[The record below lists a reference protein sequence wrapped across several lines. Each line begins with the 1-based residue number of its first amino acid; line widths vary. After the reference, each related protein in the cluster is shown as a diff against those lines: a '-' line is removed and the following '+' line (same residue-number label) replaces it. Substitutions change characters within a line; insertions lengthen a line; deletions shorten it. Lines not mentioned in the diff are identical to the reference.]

1 MKKTLIAVIAILAI
15 AAIALGGLYFKNNA
29 DKTAEI
35 ERLTADVGS
44 RDEQITALTADI
56 TARDGQIS
64 ELSAD
69 TEEKAGQIESLTAD
83 IAARDEQIATLTA
96 DITARDGQIAE
107 LSADTEV
114 KAGQIESL
122 TADVAARDEQIT
134 ALTADLETKE
144 QKIGTLMSE
153 RVEIDARNLYLEQEN
168 GKLQKKTEQQAGEIK
183 ALKTTV
189 TELETKIAELERP
202 ATDAPEG
209 REGAGAVVAPA
220 GPTDDP
226 AGELTVEQRLEAY
239 IAAMQEPDPE
249 PAPEPEADPATP
261 NVLLDDAGGIL
272 TLPDGYDADGNMAY
286 NADFDAVSVDTI
298 PADGFTM
305 KIILLI
311 KDAFDN
317 EMIST
322 LAETL
327 GIPEEDISAREVTE
341 INGLTWIGYEYDYA
355 GDHNVSL
362 MTWNPDDPE
371 NTIHQIILM
380 GVSQEE
386 ETFIVEHYS
395 FASETEAE

>member
-83 IAARDEQIATLTA
+83 IAARDE
-96 DITARDGQIAE
+96 QIAE

-202 ATDAPEG
+202 VTDAPEG
-209 REGAGAVVAPA
+209 REGTGAVVTPA
-220 GPTDDP
+220 GPADDP

-249 PAPEPEADPATP
+249 PAPEPEADPVTP
-261 NVLLDDAGGIL
+261 NVLRDDAGGIL
-272 TLPDGYDADGNMAY
+272 TLPDGYEADGEIAY
-286 NADFDAVSVDTI
+286 NADFDAVSVDTV